1 MNILYFTTAYESGIF
16 GNRVHEE
23 FLARMIESGHGAAVL
38 TPDPRRRGAR
48 SDPEPPLAGEDTAPQ
63 VTRAAVSASRAARL
77 ANMLSGRLVHYD
89 YFATALRAY
98 RAYLRGRPQ
107 VDLVHVESVYPL
119 GAVAALAGDR
129 RPFIPTIRGGDLIA
143 DDAIAYGFARFRSVR
158 LLLRLAFARAALVR
172 AVSPGARQ
180 MALRYGCPPEK
191 IAVVPRNIRDDCFI
205 GDVPAFRAARR
216 RLIEERHGLA
226 GHAIVVAAGRLLPVK
241 GFDDLVRAMPELL
254 RQVPNAT
261 ALICGP
267 NRQDV
272 RLGDYAAYLQR
283 LIDQHG
289 VSERV
294 ILVGHVPPEQMVDY
308 LAAADAVA
316 VPSLI
321 EGGNKI
327 LVEGAAL
334 GTPFVATETSGT
346 VGFFTAEQGSSVPV
360 RDPPR
365 LAAALAE
372 LLADR
377 ERWRARSAACLASR
391 ERFSSAAVA
400 DAMVQLYERAIQ
412 INRSISPASAPRY

>member
-1 MNILYFTTAYESGIF
+1 VSA
-16 GNRVHEE
+16 
-23 FLARMIESGHGAAVL
+23 
-38 TPDPRRRGAR
+38 
-48 SDPEPPLAGEDTAPQ
+48 
-63 VTRAAVSASRAARL
+63 TRADRL

-89 YFATALRAY
+89 YFATALRGY
-98 RAYLRGRPQ
+98 RAYLRSHPQ

-119 GAVAALAGDR
+119 GAVAALAGGR
-129 RPFIPTIRGGDLIA
+129 RPFVPTIRGGDLIA
-143 DDAIAYGFARFRSVR
+143 DNVIAYGFARFRSVR
-158 LLLRLAFARAALVR
+158 FLLRLAFARAALVR
-172 AVSPGARQ
+172 AVSPGARE

-216 RLIEERHGLA
+216 RQIEERHGLA
-226 GHAIVVAAGRLLPVK
+226 GHTIVVAAGRLLPVK
-241 GFDDLVRAMPELL
+241 GFDDLVRAMPALL

-272 RLGDYAAYLQR
+272 RLGDYAAYLQQ
-283 LIDQHG
+283 LIDGHG
-289 VSERV
+289 LGERV
-294 ILVGHVPPEQMVDY
+294 ILVGHVPPEQMADY

-346 VGFFTAEQGSSVPV
+346 VGFFTPAQGLSVPV

-377 ERWRARSAACLASR
+377 ETWRARSAACLAGR
-391 ERFSSAAVA
+391 DRFSSATVA
-400 DAMVQLYERAIQ
+400 EAMVQVYERAIQ
-412 INRSISPASAPRY
+412 SEKQQQQHRVLN